1 MKILIIENHPIF
13 ASGLKNLLQK
23 EIIGTKIDQ
32 AETIEE
38 AQLLI
43 SHNFY
48 DLIFCDYFLADR
60 TGLEFFINAKENL
73 SNSKFILVS
82 IIQNIDIIEIALQ
95 KGIAGFFSKDCGNE
109 ELIFGTNSI
118 LAGNIYVCDFTKN
131 LIKKHKESQDQ
142 QPFITKREL
151 DIIRLIIKDYKN
163 QDIAELLHI
172 SVSTVE
178 SHKKNLIKKFN
189 VNGSAGLVRF
199 VIENKL
205 VE

>member
-60 TGLEFFINAKENL
+60 TGIEFFINAKENL

-118 LAGNIYVCDFTKN
+118 LAGNIYIC
-131 LIKKHKESQDQ
+131 L
-142 QPFITKREL
+142 
-151 DIIRLIIKDYKN
+151 
-163 QDIAELLHI
+163 
-172 SVSTVE
+172 
-178 SHKKNLIKKFN
+178 
-189 VNGSAGLVRF
+189 
-199 VIENKL
+199 
-205 VE
+205 